1 MMAANRPL
9 RLAARTKRIR
19 RRERYRTLRRWRGRC
34 TAKRSA
40 TSSRRARTTP
50 RSPRSNSAMSKSS
63 ILENAKDE
71 LPATDELVV
80 EVPAG
85 QPFAVRET
93 TRLYRLR
100 ATRFQAVVAADTED
114 EARSLACSRDARGV
128 YWCSPV
134 FASSEFE
141 DTGEAHVFGDVII
154 SALAVPPARRRRKGW
169 PERSF
174 RASPWPGH
182 CANRAEPE

>member
-1 MMAANRPL
+1 MTDASRPL
-9 RLAARTKRIR
+9 ASSARTKPIQ
-19 RRERYRTLRRWRGRC
+19 RRERYRTVRRWRGRC

-40 TSSRRARTTP
+40 TLSRRARTTP

-80 EVPAG
+80 EGPAG

-100 ATRFQAVVAADTED
+100 ATRFHAVVGGDTGDAAGSGGD
-114 EARSLACSRDARGV
+114 SQGPLRGD
-128 YWCSPV
+128 WCSPE

-154 SALAVPPARRRRKGW
+154 SALAVPPARRRRKG
-169 PERSF
+169 
-174 RASPWPGH
+174 
-182 CANRAEPE
+182 

>member
-1 MMAANRPL
+1 
-9 RLAARTKRIR
+9 
-19 RRERYRTLRRWRGRC
+19 
-34 TAKRSA
+34 
-40 TSSRRARTTP
+40 
-50 RSPRSNSAMSKSS
+50 MSKSS

-114 EARSLACSRDARGV
+114 EARSIAARHDALRGD
-128 YWCSPV
+128 WSNPE

-141 DTGEAHVFGDVII
+141 DTGEVHVFGDVVI
-154 SALAVPPARRRRKGW
+154 SAHAAPVIKRSKKRYRRGRRY
-169 PERSF
+169 R
-174 RASPWPGH
+174 H
-182 CANRAEPE
+182 